1 MTIRHLATALVATL
15 LWGIPASAQSA
26 ADLLQK
32 GIYAQETLG
41 DLDGAIRSYRQ
52 VLTSYPA
59 NKQIA
64 AQAQYQLVLC
74 MVQKGDRAAAAREF
88 DALAR
93 NYPDQG
99 DLIAKARKLVP
110 AAPTLLPAPWPDGEA
125 FQLNIKRD
133 GAFTGEYLFYSTG
146 PNPYTITGSG
156 VPVQTPFG
164 TTLAPPPNQAAMY
177 WELVTKR
184 STRSLWVVVD
194 RETMQPLDKPHM
206 YTDDDMGD
214 ATAVPFAGPAVDLEP
229 LVFRMRRLPLAA
241 GYKTTLTTHPFVL
254 GESTPRQ
261 MELTVTGTETVE
273 VVAGKFN
280 CYRVSIGALGQ
291 TFWIGVDGAR
301 PLVKMQSG
309 KVEGE
314 LVKVWG
320 PSVFDSAM
328 AFLKTAGWN
337 WRDPDKSPG
346 QDFQATVSFPVG
358 QYYSSV
364 HLRTTYTPP
373 GDIAQALRQTMA
385 DKLAALA
392 AEGVAK
398 EVKVRPD
405 SVQTRL
411 IGGQQALI
419 CLIDTVDHAISD
431 GNPVTREYHHYYAW
445 VRTESMSVELEFGSS
460 NRNSLAQQRFLF
472 EPVLATA
479 KIP

>member
-1 MTIRHLATALVATL
+1 MSIRHLATALVATL

-41 DLDGAIRSYRQ
+41 DLDGAVKSYRQ

-74 MVQKGDRAAAAREF
+74 MVQKGDRAAASREF

-93 NYPDQG
+93 NYPDQA
-99 DLIAKARKLVP
+99 DIIAKARKLVP
-110 AAPTLLPAPWPDGEA
+110 AGAAILPAPWPDGET

-133 GAFTGEYLFYSTG
+133 GAFTGEYLFYTTG
-146 PNPYTITGSG
+146 PNPYPQMGMFARAG
-156 VPVQTPFG
+156 NGP
-164 TTLAPPPNQAAMY
+164 AAIPDNAMFY
-177 WELVTKR
+177 WKLVTKR

-194 RETMQPLDKPHM
+194 RETMQPLDKPHLD
-206 YTDDDMGD
+206 TDDDMGD

-229 LVFRMRRLPLAA
+229 LIFRMRRLPLAA
-241 GYKTTLTTHPFVL
+241 GYKTTLTTQPFVL
-254 GESTPRQ
+254 GDSTPRQ
-261 MELTVTGTETVE
+261 VELTVTGTETVE

-280 CYRVSIGALGQ
+280 CYKVSIGALGQ

-309 KVEGE
+309 KVEAE

-328 AFLKTAGWN
+328 AFLKTTGWT

-346 QDFQATVSFPVG
+346 QDVEATVNLPDG
-358 QYYSSV
+358 QYFSV
-364 HLRTTYTPP
+364 HLQKTYTPP
-373 GDIAQALRQTMA
+373 GDIAQALRQAMA
-385 DKLAALA
+385 EKSKALSGLRSA
-392 AEGVAK
+392 R
-398 EVKVRPD
+398 EVTVRPD

-419 CLIDTVDHAISD
+419 CLIDTVDHSTSTD
-431 GNPVTREYHHYYAW
+431 GVPVTNEYYRYYAW
-445 VRTESMSVELEFGSS
+445 VRTEGTAIEFSFGANGRS
-460 NRNSLAQQRFLF
+460 NVALFRFRF
-472 EPVLATA
+472 EAVLATA
-479 KIP
+479 NIP